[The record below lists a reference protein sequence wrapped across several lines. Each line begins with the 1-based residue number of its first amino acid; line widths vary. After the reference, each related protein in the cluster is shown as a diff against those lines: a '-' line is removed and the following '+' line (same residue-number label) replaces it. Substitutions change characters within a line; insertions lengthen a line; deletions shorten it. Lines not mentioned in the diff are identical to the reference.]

1 LSKIIG
7 GTELDAF
14 LVKSL
19 VSGSVVSGVTTAVLA
34 LLARVGGG
42 HPVQPVNSTSHW
54 YWGEAAGRSRAV
66 DLRHTV
72 LGFATHHGASVLW
85 AGVYQAIRRHRPE
98 RSVVVDAVGVSAI
111 AALVDYGLVP
121 KRLTP
126 GWEKVVSPSSIAI
139 AYVAMAAAL
148 WATSPRPK
156 PELDGR

>member
-1 LSKIIG
+1 M
-7 GTELDAF
+7 DAF

-19 VSGSVVSGVTTAVLA
+19 ISGSVVSGVTTAVLA

-54 YWGEAAGRSRAV
+54 YWGEAAGRSRAI
-66 DLRHTV
+66 DLGHTL
-72 LGFATHHGASVLW
+72 LGFATHHGASVFW
-85 AGVYQAIRRHRPE
+85 AGVYQAIRRVRPE

-126 GWEKVVSPSSIAI
+126 GWEKVVAPSSIAI
-139 AYVAMAAAL
+139 AYVAMAVAL
-148 WATSPRPK
+148 WATSPRDQ
-156 PELDGR
+156 PEDDGR